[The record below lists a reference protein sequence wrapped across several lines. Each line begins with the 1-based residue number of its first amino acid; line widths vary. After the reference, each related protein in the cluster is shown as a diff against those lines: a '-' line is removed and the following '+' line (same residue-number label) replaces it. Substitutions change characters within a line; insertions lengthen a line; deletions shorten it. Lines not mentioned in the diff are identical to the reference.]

1 MALTANTLPSVVPN
15 YSVPYDASLDLTG
28 GSAATLTAT
37 GYLNGTTNL
46 DIGPGRVTGLWAL
59 DISALDVSSSDEV
72 YKLHLM
78 GSNDAA
84 WGNGNVELLAFH
96 DFAAVTAGR
105 QVATILGA
113 SPAIP
118 ATGLVGTEIAI
129 PFSNLMQR
137 IVYRY
142 LRAYLVASG
151 TTPSI
156 TLRSWIAPV
165 EMKI

>member
-1 MALTANTLPSVVPN
+1 MALTANTLPAIVPH

-28 GSAATLTAT
+28 GTNATFTAT

-46 DIGPGRVTGLWAL
+46 DVGPGRVTGLWAM
-59 DISALDVSSSDEV
+59 DISNMKVSVTDEV
-72 YKLHLM
+72 YKFHLM

-84 WGNGNVELLAFH
+84 WGNGNVELLAYH
-96 DFAAVTAGR
+96 DFASLVANRV
-105 QVATILGA
+105 VATILGA

-118 ATGLVGTEIAI
+118 PTNIVGTEIAI

-142 LRAYLVASG
+142 LRAYVVISG
-151 TTPSI
+151 TSPTV

-165 EMKI
+165 EMRI